1 MSRTSPAVT
10 VVEAVDADARE
21 AILALADSAA
31 RADGVAPLDDQVRL
45 DLEHATPAARHV
57 EARVDDAV
65 VGYGHLHGG
74 SAHLV
79 VHPQERLRGVG
90 TALFDAL
97 DAIDEGSP
105 LRVWAHGNLLSAQA
119 FARRRGFRLVRELW
133 QMAGPLSAGLPPA
146 TYAEGVS
153 VRTFEPGRDEEAWV
167 AVNAAAF
174 AHHPEQ
180 GRMTV
185 SDLRQRMAEPWF
197 DPAGFFLA
205 ERDGELLGFHWTKV
219 HPSRPEHEGRV
230 GEVYVLGV
238 SPTAQGLGLGTAL
251 TATGLHHLRDRGLDT
266 VILYVEADNEPAI
279 AVYQKL
285 GLRRASVDAMYE
297 RP

>member
-1 MSRTSPAVT
+1 VSRSSPAVSIDD
-10 VVEAVDADARE
+10 AVDAESRE
-21 AILALADSAA
+21 AILALADAA
-31 RADGVAPLDDQVRL
+31 AEADGVAPLDDQVRL
-45 DLEHATPAARHV
+45 DLAHGTPTARHV
-57 EARVDDAV
+57 EARADGAI

-79 VHPQERLRGVG
+79 VHPQERARGIG
-90 TALFDAL
+90 TAVADAL
-97 DAIDEGSP
+97 DSIDEGDT
-105 LRVWAHGNLLSAQA
+105 LRVWAHGNLPAAQA
-119 FARRRGFRLVRELW
+119 FAERRGFRLVRELW
-133 QMAGPLSAGLPPA
+133 QMAGPLSAELAPA
-146 TYAEGVS
+146 TYAPGVS

-174 AHHPEQ
+174 AQHPEQ

-185 SDLRQRMAEPWF
+185 ADLRQRMAEPWF
-197 DPAGFFLA
+197 DPAGLFLA
-205 ERDGELLGFHWTKV
+205 ERDGELIGFHWTKV
-219 HPSRPEHEGRV
+219 HPSRPEHEGPV

-251 TATGLHHLRDRGLDT
+251 TATGLHHLHDMGLDT
-266 VILYVEADNEPAI
+266 VILYVEADNQPAI

-285 GLRRASVDAMYE
+285 GLHRAAVDVMYE